1 MKIKV
6 CKKNTHGYV
15 TLIVVIMFIP
25 FLLLQG
31 INLVNM
37 SLDIVNTSS
46 NTVSSNNQYIEEQTC
61 WEEVSFFIL
70 NSNGANILGERVVEF
85 SDTTCSFFI
94 EGLPMEE
101 DKYKISLESHRYDFF
116 SSSEKYIFY
125 DEEVLRFI
133 TLQ

>member
-1 MKIKV
+1 MKINF
-6 CKKNTHGYV
+6 CKKNMRGYV

-61 WEEVSFFIL
+61 WEEISFFIL
-70 NSNGANILGERVVEF
+70 NSNGANIVGERLVEF
-85 SDTTCSFFI
+85 SDTTCNFFI
-94 EGLPMEE
+94 EELLMEE
-101 DKYKISLESHRYDFF
+101 YKYKISLESNRYDFF

-125 DEEVLRFI
+125 DEEVLRFL
-133 TLQ
+133 TLH

>member
-1 MKIKV
+1 MKNKV
-6 CKKNTHGYV
+6 CKKNMRGYV
-15 TLIVVIMFIP
+15 TLIVVIMFVP

-31 INLVNM
+31 INLANM

-70 NSNGANILGERVVEF
+70 NSNGGNILGEKVIEF
-85 SDTTCSFFI
+85 SDITCNFLV
-94 EGLPMEE
+94 EQLPAEE
-101 DKYKISLESHRYDFF
+101 YKYKISLESHRYDFF

-125 DEEVLRFI
+125 DEEVLRFL
-133 TLQ
+133 TLH